1 MTQSGSRRHTP
12 DCQPQPHMQ
21 QKGSNMLDVVGLG
34 QAGGLL
40 PASANAMRHAGH
52 GDLASLSVKH
62 PNQIVTRAAVP
73 PAGHAASSPRF
84 AALRLNQP
92 RFSIRVI
99 PDNKFAARP
108 SLG

>member
-40 PASANAMRHAGH
+40 PARCGMLGMAIWPL
-52 GDLASLSVKH
+52 LA
-62 PNQIVTRAAVP
+62 
-73 PAGHAASSPRF
+73 
-84 AALRLNQP
+84 
-92 RFSIRVI
+92 
-99 PDNKFAARP
+99 
-108 SLG
+108 